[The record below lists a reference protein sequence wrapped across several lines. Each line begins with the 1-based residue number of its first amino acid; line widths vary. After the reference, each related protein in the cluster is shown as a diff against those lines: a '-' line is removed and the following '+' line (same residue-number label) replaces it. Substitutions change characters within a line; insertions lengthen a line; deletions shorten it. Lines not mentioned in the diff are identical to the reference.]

1 MEPEVEVPNL
11 EYEDDNKPS
20 NLYEDDNK
28 PSNLDNMRMIIHMII

>member
-28 PSNLDNMRMIIHMII
+28 PSNLDHMRMVICS